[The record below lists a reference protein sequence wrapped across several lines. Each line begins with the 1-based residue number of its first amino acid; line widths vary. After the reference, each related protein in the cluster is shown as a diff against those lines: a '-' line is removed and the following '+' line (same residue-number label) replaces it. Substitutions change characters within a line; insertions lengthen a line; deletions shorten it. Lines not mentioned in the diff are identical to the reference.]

1 MTKKEYPHASHTNRL
16 KEYGWGSLVAI
27 GGSFVLMYFVCE
39 SCRTDSE
46 KYSWNVL
53 FSSVAW
59 ITLWVVNGELNEFL
73 DTKISWIETPV
84 KRLIAGVAGT
94 IFFTVL
100 AIIIIIKAWELILDI
115 RINDYSEVIVNA
127 LVVTFFISLFFHGRG
142 FLLEW
147 RRSAVAAER
156 YQKESV
162 AANYQSLKNQVNP
175 HFLFN
180 SFNAL
185 TNLVY
190 EDQDKAAKF
199 IKQLSDVYRYV
210 LDTRDKEVVPIDE
223 ELKFLNSYSY
233 LQQIRFGNKLNINVE
248 LNNPKARV
256 APLALQML
264 IENAIKHNITSEEDP
279 LYIKV
284 YFENEHIVVENNLQ
298 KKQTMSDYA
307 TTPSGKR
314 DDSAGVGLENIVRRY
329 EFLSDKKVEIIE
341 NSNSFIVKLPAL
353 IASE

>member
-1 MTKKEYPHASHTNRL
+1 M
-16 KEYGWGSLVAI
+16 
-27 GGSFVLMYFVCE
+27 LMYFVCE

-46 KYSWNVL
+46 RYIWNVL
-53 FSSVAW
+53 FSSFAW

-73 DTKISWIETPV
+73 DTKISWIEAPV

-100 AIIIIIKAWELILDI
+100 ALIIIIKAWEFIFDI
-115 RINDYSEVIVNA
+115 KFNSYNDVVVNSLVI
-127 LVVTFFISLFFHGRG
+127 TFFISLFFHGRG

-210 LDTRDKEVVPIDE
+210 LDTRDKEVVPIEE

-233 LQQIRFGNKLNINVE
+233 LQQIRFGNKLNINID

-279 LYIKV
+279 LFIKV

-298 KKQTMSDYA
+298 KKQMI
-307 TTPSGKR
+307 G

-341 NSNSFIVKLPAL
+341 NNHSFIVKLPAL